1 MKVVVLDGFLVNY
14 GLNGLPLGASHEVIW
29 YRESPLETIPGRLAG
44 AQAVFVNRTPLREA
58 AFASPALRFAG
69 VFGTGYNHIDLSA
82 AARAGVTVCNVPA
95 YSTEAVAQH
104 TMSLLL
110 NLCCRIDAHNH
121 YVKNGLW
128 KDLSDP
134 PLAGRGSFELS
145 GKTIGL
151 VGYGNIA
158 RAVGRMARSF
168 GMRVLAWRRHPLPE
182 EGVTFTSLNQ
192 LLAASDVVSV
202 HCPLTPETRGLIN
215 AEALSRM
222 KHGAILLNTARGP
235 VLDEEAVA
243 QALDSGK
250 LSMAGLD
257 VFHRE
262 PPVNASSLAFHPRVI
277 ATPHVAWTPKET
289 RERLLKISA
298 ENLLAFLRGTPQ
310 NVISKAAP
318 PAQ

>member
-1 MKVVVLDGFLVNY
+1 MKVVILDGFLVNH
-14 GLNGLPLGASHEVIW
+14 GLNGLPLGAPHQVIW
-29 YRESPLETIPGRLAG
+29 YRESPPETISLRLAG

-58 AFASPALRFAG
+58 VFASPALRFAG

-82 AARAGVTVCNVPA
+82 ATQAGVTVCNVPA

-104 TMSLLL
+104 TMALLL
-110 NLCCRIDAHNH
+110 GICCRIDAHNR
-121 YVKNGLW
+121 YVKEGLW
-128 KDLSDP
+128 ENLSDS

-182 EGVTFTSLNQ
+182 TDVTFTSLNE

-215 AEALSRM
+215 GDALSRM
-222 KHGAILLNTARGP
+222 KPGAVLLNTARGP
-235 VLDEEAVA
+235 VLDQEAVA
-243 QALDSGK
+243 RALDSGK

-257 VFHRE
+257 VFDHE
-262 PPVNASSLAFHPRVI
+262 PPVSASSLAFHPRVI
-277 ATPHVAWTPKET
+277 ATPHVAWTPAET
-289 RERLLKISA
+289 RERLLRISA
-298 ENLLAFLRGTPQ
+298 ENFLAFLRGVPQ
-310 NVISKAAP
+310 NVVNKAALST
-318 PAQ
+318 